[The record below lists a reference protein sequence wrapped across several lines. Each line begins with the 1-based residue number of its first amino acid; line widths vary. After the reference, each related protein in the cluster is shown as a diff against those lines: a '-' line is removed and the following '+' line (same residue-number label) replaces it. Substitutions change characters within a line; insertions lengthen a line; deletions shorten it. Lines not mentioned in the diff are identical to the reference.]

1 MKCSTVVAVAF
12 LLVASVQDASMAA
25 GSGKLVAKLQ
35 AENSSQNGGVRL
47 TQKGSSLVVEL
58 RVSSAGTSEPASL
71 YHGSCSKIG
80 ALSHTLSAVNGGTST
95 TTLPGVSLGTIRKG
109 TFAVVIH
116 ASASDM
122 QRYVSCGDVGRGA
135 HLMQDTDFNG
145 FGGRVGQ

>member
-1 MKCSTVVAVAF
+1 MVAVVF
-12 LLVASVQDASMAA
+12 LLVASVHDASSAA
-25 GSGKLVAKLQ
+25 GSGKLTAKLQ
-35 AENSSQNGGVRL
+35 AEDSSQNGGVRL
-47 TQKGSSLVVEL
+47 TQQGSSLVVEI
-58 RVSSAGTSEPASL
+58 RVPSAGTSEPASL

-80 ALSHTLSAVNGGTST
+80 KLSHTLKPVQNGTST
-95 TTLPGVSLGTIRKG
+95 TTLPGVALATMRKG

-135 HLMQDTDFNG
+135 KLMQDTDFNG